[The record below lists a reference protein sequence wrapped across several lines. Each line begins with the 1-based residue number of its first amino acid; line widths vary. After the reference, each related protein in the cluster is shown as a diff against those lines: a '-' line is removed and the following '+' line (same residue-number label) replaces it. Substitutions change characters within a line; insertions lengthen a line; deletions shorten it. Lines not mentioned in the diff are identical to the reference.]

1 LWTVTCPMSGSGL
14 SPIHCWPSFLAICLL
29 IVHGEISSLPLP
41 SSLVHCQS
49 SCLLY
54 CVLVFSSLFI
64 VHFFF
69 FLQGGAQSAKGTML
83 VYPRGGW
90 GIPCDTWHSP
100 VWSAKCLSS
109 RFWSWWL
116 SVVAAHLFSQHSI
129 AWRSFLQARDSGL
142 WKF

>member
-69 FLQGGAQSAKGTML
+69 FCKEGLSQPRVLCWFIPGVAGEYHVTLGT
-83 VYPRGGW
+83 
-90 GIPCDTWHSP
+90 
-100 VWSAKCLSS
+100 
-109 RFWSWWL
+109 
-116 SVVAAHLFSQHSI
+116 HLFGLPNVSQAGFGAGGCQWWQHICFLSI
-129 AWRSFLQARDSGL
+129 A
-142 WKF
+142 